1 MPSIETLQ
9 RVAEVLERLSAGGKP
24 DARALA
30 DAPLAEAW
38 AMIRGENLW
47 QIAAA
52 VATPPEAH
60 ARLHLVPLLAIDRD
74 RNWALVLDDDHDVR
88 WWVLGTPLP
97 GASAPE
103 DSAEV
108 LRLTAAWIRRRL

>member
-9 RVAEVLERLSAGGKP
+9 RVAEILERLSAGGKP
-24 DARALA
+24 DARTLA

-38 AMIRGENLW
+38 ATMPGQDLW
-47 QIAAA
+47 QIAVA

-60 ARLHLVPLLAIDRD
+60 GRLHLVPLLAIDRD
-74 RNWALVLDDDHDVR
+74 KNWALVLDDREVR

-103 DSAEV
+103 DGADA
-108 LRLTAAWIRRRL
+108 LRLAAAWIRRQL